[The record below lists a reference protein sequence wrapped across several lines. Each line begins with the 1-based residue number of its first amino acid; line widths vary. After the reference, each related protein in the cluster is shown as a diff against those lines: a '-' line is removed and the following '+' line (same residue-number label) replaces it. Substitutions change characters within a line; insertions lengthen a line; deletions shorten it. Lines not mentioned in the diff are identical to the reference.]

1 VIHALLLLPS
11 LLLAADAVA
20 NPAGPPGPTAPAAPA
35 ASEGLSLEDL
45 TNQIRA
51 HNPSTAAAQSRVE
64 AALLAVPR
72 ARALPEPFV
81 TAMVE
86 DVALRAG
93 GGMPMYRFSVTQMF
107 PWFGKRDRMA
117 AVAAREAEA
126 RSARSEVTTLDVVAS
141 GKRLF
146 FQLVLNRE
154 SRRINREQRTV
165 VDTVVKIAL
174 ARLGSGTGMH
184 HDVLKM
190 QTEATML
197 DDALIMLEADRS
209 EMAAMLNALLDRPA
223 HAQVAE
229 PNPVWTDEQPLARD
243 QITRLALE
251 RRPELREMLAMER
264 AERAMAAAAQREYYP
279 DVMLGALYD
288 LRMDEADAA
297 GAMIGINLP
306 LWIGSRQRL
315 DVRAAD
321 TRARGIE
328 RDRAAMAAM
337 ARAEIA
343 QQLVR
348 VDTSVR
354 RRQLL
359 EAEFIPRAQQTFDS
373 AIAAFPAGTVDA
385 LALLDDLRALSTQR
399 LARTATRVDREL
411 ALIDL
416 ERATGVPLRE
426 ILR

>member
-1 VIHALLLLPS
+1 LIPALVLLPA
-11 LLLAADAVA
+11 LLLAAGAVVS
-20 NPAGPPGPTAPAAPA
+20 PTAPRG
-35 ASEGLSLEDL
+35 GLSLEDL
-45 TNQIRA
+45 TNQIMAR
-51 HNPSTAAAQSRVE
+51 NPSAAAAQRRVE

-72 ARALPEPFV
+72 ARALPEPFL

-86 DVALRAG
+86 DVALHAG

-126 RSARSEVTTLDVVAS
+126 RSARAEVTLLDTVAS
-141 GKRLF
+141 GKRLY
-146 FQLVLNRE
+146 FQLLLNCE
-154 SRRINREQRTV
+154 SRRINREQRSV
-165 VDTVVKIAL
+165 VDTVIKIAL

-197 DDALIMLEADRS
+197 DDALIMLEADRA
-209 EMAAMLNALLDRPA
+209 EMAAMLNALLDRPGE
-223 HAQVAE
+223 AQVPE
-229 PNPVWTDEQPLARD
+229 PREVWTDERPLVRD
-243 QITRLALE
+243 RIVRLAVE

-264 AERAMAAAAQREYYP
+264 AERAMATAAQREYYP
-279 DVMLGALYD
+279 DVMLGGLYD
-288 LRMDEADAA
+288 LRMDQPDAV
-297 GAMIGINLP
+297 GGMIGINLP

-315 DVRAAD
+315 DVRAAE
-321 TRARGIE
+321 TRASGIE

-337 ARAEIA
+337 ARAEIE
-343 QQLVR
+343 QQIVR
-348 VDTSVR
+348 VEASG
-354 RRQLL
+354 RRQRLL
-359 EAEFIPRAQQTFDS
+359 ETEFIPRAQQTFDS

-399 LARTATRVDREL
+399 LARTGARVDREL

-416 ERATGVPLRE
+416 ERAIGVPLKE
-426 ILR
+426 FLR